1 MVSPPTQ
8 HSRRHPELL
17 HTTAL
22 CSCTIVPERL
32 VLPSRGRQPLLAAG
46 TSHLYPFSQA
56 AYLPATSAHAQPP
69 LLPSSKHPW
78 CAAAPGATCG
88 PRSPLPAADPR
99 RRRLARNAG
108 APRPRATWVYAHT
121 TVHPPTSPTGA
132 PPSRRGIGS
141 LFVWPLTRSWPP
153 SSRRRRSPCRRGPH
167 GRAPATSSGAALL
180 PARRRAPPV
189 LPPAARSSALPPS
202 RPLSSPAPLS
212 SSASPWRGHPPPP
225 LLPLRQWICM
235 PLPSG
240 SGGAVATPS
249 LPRRLKS
256 ASA

>member
-1 MVSPPTQ
+1 MVSPSTH

-32 VLPSRGRQPLLAAG
+32 VLPSWGRQPLLAVG

-69 LLPSSKHPW
+69 LLPSSKRPW
-78 CAAAPGATCG
+78 RAAAPGATRG

-108 APRPRATWVYAHT
+108 APRPRATWVYAHM

-132 PPSRRGIGS
+132 PPNRRGAGS
-141 LFVWPLTRSWPP
+141 LFVRPLTRSLATKLAT
-153 SSRRRRSPCRRGPH
+153 SPLPMSARPH
-167 GRAPATSSGAALL
+167 GRAPATSSGATLL

-189 LPPAARSSALPPS
+189 LPPATRPSALPPS

-212 SSASPWRGHPPPP
+212 SSTSPWRGHPPPP
-225 LLPLRQWICM
+225 LPLRQSICM

-240 SGGAVATPS
+240 FGGAVATPS